1 MLQLG
6 CFIGW
11 NHKRHMVGDLLKL
24 ELENVRVLHWVNIW
38 WLLHVRL
45 LSVLSG
51 KAPVRHWLD
60 TLRYWNYLCF
70 FFERTHAKHHNNRRK
85 TRTYW
90 TLWVKR
96 VHWLDTYMYMTLT
109 FQTLC
114 TCQSLSL
121 SFDTL
126 NVLVFYWAERVR
138 HWDWLVLVGW
148 TLVSHLDRLV
158 FTGSTPFIS
167 RIVFSH
173 SIKCTTETHGIWLLN
188 THLFT
193 FMNMWQLL

>member
-1 MLQLG
+1 MIQLG

-45 LSVLSG
+45 SSVLSG

-60 TLRYWNYLCF
+60 TLRYWNYLRF
-70 FFERTHAKHHNNRRK
+70 FFERTHARHHNNRRK

-96 VHWLDTYMYMTLT
+96 VYWLDTYMYMTST

-114 TCQSLSL
+114 TCQSLRL
-121 SFDTL
+121 KK
-126 NVLVFYWAERVR
+126 VFF
-138 HWDWLVLVGW
+138 
-148 TLVSHLDRLV
+148 RL
-158 FTGSTPFIS
+158 TP
-167 RIVFSH
+167 
-173 SIKCTTETHGIWLLN
+173 
-188 THLFT
+188 
-193 FMNMWQLL
+193 

>member
-1 MLQLG
+1 MIQLG

-60 TLRYWNYLCF
+60 TFRYWNYWCF
-70 FFERTHAKHHNNRRK
+70 FLSGHMQDTITIGVKLEHIELSELNVFIG
-85 TRTYW
+85 W
-90 TLWVKR
+90 TLTCIR
-96 VHWLDTYMYMTLT
+96 HST

-114 TCQSLSL
+114 TCQSLRL
-121 SFDTL
+121 KK
-126 NVLVFYWAERVR
+126 VFF
-138 HWDWLVLVGW
+138 
-148 TLVSHLDRLV
+148 RL
-158 FTGSTPFIS
+158 TP
-167 RIVFSH
+167 
-173 SIKCTTETHGIWLLN
+173 
-188 THLFT
+188 
-193 FMNMWQLL
+193 